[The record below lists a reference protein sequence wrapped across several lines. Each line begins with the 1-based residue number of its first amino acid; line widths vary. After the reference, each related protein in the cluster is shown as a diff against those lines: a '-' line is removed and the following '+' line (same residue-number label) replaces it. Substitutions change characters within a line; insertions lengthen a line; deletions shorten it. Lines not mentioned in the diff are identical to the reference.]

1 MNDLTSAQIEIAKAM
16 LEKELQDNI
25 MDAAHKLGWRIHI
38 ERTSV
43 NQQGV
48 WSTAIQGDPGY
59 QDMTLSRNGI
69 TLLFELKTE
78 TGKLTDE
85 QKEWFMQSHNAYVI
99 RPRNWLSG
107 EVEELLK

>member
-1 MNDLTSAQIEIAKAM
+1 MNDLTPAQIEIAKAM

-25 MDAAHKLGWRIHI
+25 LDAAHKLGWLVHI
-38 ERTSV
+38 ERPSV
-43 NQQGV
+43 NLSGV
-48 WSTAIQGDPGY
+48 WSTSIQGDPGFH
-59 QDMTLSRNGI
+59 DDVLSRNGV